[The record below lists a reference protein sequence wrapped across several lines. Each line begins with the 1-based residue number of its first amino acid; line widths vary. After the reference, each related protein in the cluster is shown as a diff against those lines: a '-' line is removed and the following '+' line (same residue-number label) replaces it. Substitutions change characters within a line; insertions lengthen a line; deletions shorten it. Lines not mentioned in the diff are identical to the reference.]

1 MNTSYAKKEVIILS
15 RDCIAFMVP
24 SGARILLHEGTEVVV
39 TQALGDSYTVNV
51 YGNLA
56 RIEGSEADALG
67 KPIPNPLAELPQ
79 DANLHDKIMALLK
92 TIFDPEIPV
101 NIVDLGLIY
110 ECKLQP
116 VQEDAEA
123 DAPHSNVYIQMT
135 LTAPGCGMGPVL
147 MQEAERKVKSLPEVA
162 AVQVEIVFDP
172 PWTQERMSELARL
185 ELGLL

>member
-1 MNTSYAKKEVIILS
+1 MNYTKKEVIVLS

-79 DANLHDKIMALLK
+79 DASLHDKIMALLK

-116 VQEDAEA
+116 TEEG
-123 DAPHSNVYIQMT
+123 APANVYIQMT

-147 MQEAERKVKSLPEVA
+147 MQEAERKIKSLPEVA